1 VRLKN
6 SLDKN
11 IIIGGGGHNMAAGF
25 TLNKDNLKNFENYIL
40 QDFSN
45 SDAFNDHIFSYESEV
60 SSLAFNQDFL

>member
-1 VRLKN
+1 
-6 SLDKN
+6 
-11 IIIGGGGHNMAAGF
+11 MAAGF

-60 SSLAFNQDFL
+60 SSLAFNQDFYNDIKN